1 MNETIL
7 VVDDSTFIE
16 EGLVAIL
23 KRNGYT
29 TLSVKSGDEC
39 LDILKTTTPDIII
52 LDILMEPMDG
62 WETLSHLKANPAT
75 AGIPV
80 LMFSAKKISPSE
92 ALEHR
97 KDIDGFV
104 TKPVNFVQL
113 INSIQRILDRR
124 NDMKVEGLA
133 TPDTDPDKALI
144 DEYTALPSSIELD
157 KDLLFTLKKSTGGN
171 AHLHRVPAE
180 DLAAV
185 KKLEEKIRTDERH
198 LKELNETRTVPP
210 KASVDVS
217 HLSDPTIMDPVPTT
231 KPVPVANPGPVPPV
245 TPTIPVVIPSISI
258 PDTSVPDVPMIQPSV
273 DMSLEDDP
281 AIMDPVPAKKPV
293 PVADPVPV
301 PPVTPVIPVVIPSV
315 SIPDTSVPDVPMI
328 QPSVDM
334 SLEDDPAIMDPVP
347 TTEPTL
353 VIKKGI
359 PVLSSTTSPAP
370 ARTAG
375 TPVPESRPGST
386 KPKTLIIAGIIIVIL
401 VVAVAVFVL
410 FKPL

>member
-39 LDILKTTTPDIII
+39 LDILKTTTPDIIV

-62 WETLSHLKANPAT
+62 WETLSHIKANPAT

-133 TPDTDPDKALI
+133 VPDTDPDKALI
-144 DEYTALPSSIELD
+144 DEYTALPSGIELD

-171 AHLHRVPAE
+171 ARLHGVPAE

-185 KKLEEKIRTDERH
+185 KKLEEKIRTDERR
-198 LKELNETRTVPP
+198 LKDFSETRRVPP
-210 KASVDVS
+210 KASVEVS
-217 HLSDPTIMDPVPTT
+217 HLSDPKFVDPVPTT
-231 KPVPVANPGPVPPV
+231 KP
-245 TPTIPVVIPSISI
+245 T
-258 PDTSVPDVPMIQPSV
+258 
-273 DMSLEDDP
+273 
-281 AIMDPVPAKKPV
+281 

-301 PPVTPVIPVVIPSV
+301 PPVTPAIPGAIPSF
-315 SIPDTSVPDVPMI
+315 SIPDTSVPDGPVT
-328 QPSVDM
+328 QPSVDV

-347 TTEPTL
+347 TTKPTPVADPVPVPPDTSVPDVPVIQPSVDVSLEDDPAIMDPVPTTKPTL

-370 ARTAG
+370 ARAAG